1 MKSASAS
8 ANSSQALLSILP
20 ILLMPVGFVLLALII
35 TYFRRRQ
42 QRKSNPQIRFDK
54 PLWRASVDTFG
65 AIVLIWSILYFL
77 FPIQNNQ
84 IRFSPQLSG
93 LFANPVIAIGTI
105 IAIPAIISGLF
116 LWYLI
121 SVVKKLVYAGDYED
135 GLKFVRRWKWLP
147 IMKNILINLEGSI
160 LHMAGRY
167 AEAEACFSK
176 VEVASRNPKKNQ
188 RQARGSNLGSLG
200 WALMRQERY
209 SEALEVFQESID
221 LYPEGADN
229 FSGLGETLLWMGNAP
244 QEALK
249 YLDRGIENKRYRMNT
264 DRFVWGELLANRA
277 WALAQAGDCD
287 QALKTYQQA
296 LTETEQDCMPALAGL
311 HVRGAYILRL
321 CGDEAKATSE
331 LNIAINMDRLGGYG
345 QLAKAALK
353 VSQEQIG
360 LAQLPI
366 PADGASVVSAIRRS
380 TPPQRPIKVVRENL
394 MLVAQG
400 KNYSYV
406 YLLRPQTDGSTI
418 LQVVADQATSVENAI
433 NNADLKAGL
442 TSLIANVKRTTTDT
456 SYVVDHLKSI
466 AKAVSESAPV
476 TELAANVPATLES
489 ASSFDTA
496 AVFARKPL
504 PSVTAKDRP
513 MGSLNP
519 SWYASMSF
527 VMTPLISS
535 LVLSYFWRRLG
546 KPSWMWISMAFA
558 ILLPI
563 VGLGGAFI
571 LARNVPPALQVSL
584 ILGGAGVWYGYAF
597 ALASVLEGPYQKWHQ
612 GGKEALVNYPY
623 KWGRGAL
630 IGVGTVAAAAIL
642 GVVLNVTQ
650 PGPQKFDHDLMSMT
664 YPPSWTVGD
673 MNKLQS
679 CTSDSECFAW
689 LYEKRFGY
697 SNIVFGR
704 FHLNST
710 ASASTVEHNT
720 WNNLSRQ
727 YNDMTLETR
736 DTIQISGIEAARR
749 FYFYPSDDPKS
760 TDMVYS
766 MQIYMVRGQYA
777 YYISEW
783 SVNKG
788 IFKEDKAA
796 IDQMLSTYVLKA
808 GIDGFASKPVRWLYP
823 SGNPLVN
830 WG

>member
-1 MKSASAS
+1 MKSGPAS
-8 ANSSQALLSILP
+8 ANTSETLLSILP
-20 ILLMPVGFVLLALII
+20 VLLMPLGLVLLAVII

-42 QRKSNPQIRFDK
+42 QTKANPQIRFDK
-54 PLWRASVDTFG
+54 PLWKACFDTFG
-65 AIVLIWSILYFL
+65 AVVLIWAVLYFL

-93 LFANPVIAIGTI
+93 LFANPIIAIGTI
-105 IAIPAIISGLF
+105 IAIPILISGIF
-116 LWYLI
+116 LWYLM
-121 SVVKKLVYAGDYED
+121 SGVKKVVYAGNYDA
-135 GLKFVRRWKWLP
+135 GLKFVRRWTWLP
-147 IMKNILINLEGSI
+147 VMKNILTNLEGSI
-160 LHMAGRY
+160 LLMAGRF
-167 AEAEACFSK
+167 AEAEACFRK
-176 VEVASRNPKKNQ
+176 VEVATRNPKKNQ
-188 RQARGSNLGSLG
+188 RQPRGSNLGNLG
-200 WALMRQERY
+200 WSLTRQAHY
-209 SEALEVFQESID
+209 AEAIPVLQTSIE

-229 FSGLGETLLWMGNAP
+229 FSALGETLLLMGKP
-244 QEALK
+244 DDALP

-277 WALAQAGDCD
+277 WALAQSGDCD

-296 LTETEQDCMPALAGL
+296 LTETEQDCLPALAGL

-321 CGDEAKATSE
+321 CGDEAKAIGE
-331 LNIAINMDRLGGYG
+331 LNIALKMDPRGAYG
-345 QLAKAALK
+345 QLAKAALQ
-353 VSQEQIG
+353 VPQERVG
-360 LAQLPI
+360 LAQLAI
-366 PADGASVVSAIRRS
+366 PADGATVVNAIRRS
-380 TPPQRPIKVVRENL
+380 TPAQRTIKVARENL

-400 KNYSYV
+400 KEYSYV
-406 YLLRPQTDGSTI
+406 YLLRPQPDGTTV
-418 LQVVADQATSVENAI
+418 LQVVVDQTATVANAI
-433 NNADLKAGL
+433 NNTNLKAGL
-442 TSLIANVKRTTTDT
+442 TGLIANVKRTSTDP
-456 SYVVDHLKSI
+456 SYVVQHLQLI
-466 AKAVSESAPV
+466 ANAVSQPAPV
-476 TELAANVPATLES
+476 TEAVDADVPATPES
-489 ASSFDTA
+489 SSSFDTA
-496 AVFARKPL
+496 SVFARKPL
-504 PSVTAKDRP
+504 PAVTAKDRP

-546 KPSWMWISMAFA
+546 KPSWMWISIAFA

-563 VGLGGAFI
+563 VGVGGALI
-571 LARNVPPALQVSL
+571 LARNVPPALQFSL
-584 ILGGAGVWYGYAF
+584 ILGGAGIWYGYSF
-597 ALASVLEGPYQKWHQ
+597 ALASILEEPYKKWHQ

-630 IGVGTVAAAAIL
+630 VGVGTVAGAAIL

-650 PGPQKFDHDLMSMT
+650 PGPQRFGHELMSLT

-673 MNKLQS
+673 INKIQS

-697 SNIVFGR
+697 SNILFGR

-710 ASASTVEHNT
+710 ISASTVEHNT

-727 YNDMTLETR
+727 NNDMTLETR
-736 DTIQISGIEAARR
+736 DTVQINGMEAARR
-749 FYFYPSDDPKS
+749 FFFYPANDPKK
-760 TDMVYS
+760 TDLVYG
-766 MQIYMVRGQYA
+766 MQIYLVRGQYA

-783 SVNKG
+783 SANKG

-808 GIDGFASKPVRWLYP
+808 GVDGFASKPVRWLYP
-823 SGNPLVN
+823 TGNPLVN